1 MGTVLFNQMVL
12 SGLYALEIL
21 GILSLLL
28 RIINNNLHLLIIV
41 KCTPCN
47 VSSSSFIIM
56 TSDDILITFCEQVN
70 MQASTTTILVPE
82 DKKKLIKIDPDV
94 HKALNE
100 VGLRGESFSDI
111 IKRLI
116 EEHRKREHNKE
127 K

>member
-1 MGTVLFNQMVL
+1 
-12 SGLYALEIL
+12 
-21 GILSLLL
+21 
-28 RIINNNLHLLIIV
+28 
-41 KCTPCN
+41 
-47 VSSSSFIIM
+47 M